1 MKKQKQRDQ
10 AEQISTKRIERLSR
24 AILALQS
31 DQQKEE
37 VTCFLIKIGQAFEIP
52 VEKIFAQERLEDLD
66 QKIAQASQKVGQML
80 PLLKDEKKL
89 SIEDFLTLESKEDY
103 LEQLKRQREKG
114 GIFDPETLC

>member
-1 MKKQKQRDQ
+1 MDPELKVD
-10 AEQISTKRIERLSR
+10 
-24 AILALQS
+24 LQ
-31 DQQKEE
+31 
-37 VTCFLIKIGQAFEIP
+37 T
-52 VEKIFAQERLEDLD
+52 LD

-89 SIEDFLTLESKEDY
+89 SIEDFLTIERDEDY